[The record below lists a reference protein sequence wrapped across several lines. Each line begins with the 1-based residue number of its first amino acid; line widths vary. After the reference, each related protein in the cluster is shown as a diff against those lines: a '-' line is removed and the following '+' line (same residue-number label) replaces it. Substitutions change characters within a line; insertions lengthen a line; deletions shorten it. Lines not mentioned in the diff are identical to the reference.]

1 MALTIEEQHETNDL
15 DHDILATREVTFIC
29 GHKRVYEDISACQK
43 SWMNAAN
50 GAPTASTSATRHTS
64 KSCLPKST
72 HQNSS
77 RCGSK
82 KPLLLRPAGKELLR
96 SRPSSRLEVLNAIDH
111 ALPGTLSAKQ
121 KGERVSY
128 LLQSLRKQGK
138 IYSEGATSAAKWHLQ
153 E

>member
-1 MALTIEEQHETNDL
+1 MGKQKEYVRSKGL
-15 DHDILATREVTFIC
+15 DNKICKELIL
-29 GHKRVYEDISACQK
+29 
-43 SWMNAAN
+43 
-50 GAPTASTSATRHTS
+50 
-64 KSCLPKST
+64 
-72 HQNSS
+72 
-77 RCGSK
+77 
-82 KPLLLRPAGKELLR
+82 ELLR

-111 ALPGTLSAKQ
+111 ALPGALSAKQ